1 MQRWFNQALLVV
13 SMTAIPTSAVLAQT
27 VASEVSVIT
36 APQGLSVDWGAR
48 QDEGKT
54 DEPPK
59 TTKTDPLVREPFDPS
74 KPALGEP
81 DLCVVLRGGVRPECA
96 AVQAGQEIV
105 LSSTM
110 FDGPSG
116 DDETTCRRVADRR
129 PGPDGKPV
137 RVWLDVCDGDEGP
150 QTRLRS
156 GAILAEDVIVA
167 PEASNLGDSLEV
179 IVPSKAP

>member
-1 MQRWFNQALLVV
+1 MQRSFIQTLIVAFF
-13 SMTAIPTSAVLAQT
+13 AIGAAPTVLAQVPVSGSNNT
-27 VASEVSVIT
+27 AST
-36 APQGLSVDWGAR
+36 QGLSVDWGAR
-48 QDEGKT
+48 IEDGTRQGRSNADKAQD
-54 DEPPK
+54 PI
-59 TTKTDPLVREPFDPS
+59 REAFDPS

-81 DLCVVLRGGVRPECA
+81 ELCVVLRGSVRPECA
-96 AVQAGQEIV
+96 TVQPGQEII
-105 LSSTM
+105 LSSAL

-116 DDETTCRRVADRR
+116 DEETTCRRVADRR

-156 GAILAEDVIVA
+156 GAVLAEDVIVA

-179 IVPSKAP
+179 IVPSETP